1 MVCESW
7 EKKMGERKEKLTDS
21 CEKETRKKKKEKRKK
36 KMTIFIAF

>member
-7 EKKMGERKEKLTDS
+7 DKIMGERKEKSVVVLTDS
-21 CEKETRKKKKEKRKK
+21 CEKEMKK